1 MHLTNYSINKT
12 NAEYTNPTDD
22 EILLDN
28 QASKRTLE
36 SLYNTLEQ
44 DERDIDVES
53 LKEKIADVCGKVM
66 QLYCPM
72 IEN

>member
-12 NAEYTNPTDD
+12 NSEFKNPTDD

-53 LKEKIADVCGKVM
+53 LKEKIAHVCGKVM